1 MWNIVSGAANR
12 ETKRAVR
19 IVSALMERRMPTL
32 IFVYNADGGP
42 LNALRDMV
50 HKIVSPATYPCSL
63 CALTYGPFA
72 MRREWRTFLHS
83 LGCAKL
89 FLYRDEVRD
98 LLHMDDLALPV
109 ILLAQGPGQ
118 PEVLV
123 DAGDLNGLGDCDSL
137 IGLVKQRLETMWV
150 A

>member
-1 MWNIVSGAANR
+1 
-12 ETKRAVR
+12 
-19 IVSALMERRMPTL
+19 MPTL

-50 HKIVSPATYPCSL
+50 HKIISPATYPCSL

-72 MRREWRTFLHS
+72 MRRGWRNFLDS

-89 FLYRDEVRD
+89 FLYRDEMRD
-98 LLHMDDLALPV
+98 LPHIDDLALPV
-109 ILLAQGPGQ
+109 ILLARGPGQ

-123 DAGDLNGLGDCDSL
+123 DADELSGLDDCDAL
-137 IGLVKQRLETMWV
+137 IAFVEHRLEV
-150 A
+150 VCFA

>member
-1 MWNIVSGAANR
+1 MQ
-12 ETKRAVR
+12 
-19 IVSALMERRMPTL
+19 TL

-63 CALTYGPFA
+63 CALSYGPFA
-72 MRREWRTFLHS
+72 MRREWRTFLNS
-83 LGCAKL
+83 LSCAKL

-98 LLHMDDLALPV
+98 VLNMDDLALPV
-109 ILLAQGPGQ
+109 ILLARGPGQ

-123 DAGDLNGLGDCDSL
+123 DADELDGLGGCDSL
-137 IGLVKQRLETMWV
+137 IALVAQRLEAV
-150 A
+150 CAA